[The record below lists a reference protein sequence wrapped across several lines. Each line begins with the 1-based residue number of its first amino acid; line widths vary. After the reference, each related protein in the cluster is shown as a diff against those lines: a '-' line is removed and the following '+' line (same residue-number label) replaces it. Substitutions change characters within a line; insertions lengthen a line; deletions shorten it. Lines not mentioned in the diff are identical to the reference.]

1 MEENKSVAI
10 KQLNDN
16 TSVAIPTLEELVAN
30 DEMNLEQNKLMVL
43 LNQPPKEAWLKKH
56 PMHNTPYLPIERVE
70 WLLSAVFTNWHVE
83 VRSTQ
88 VIVNSAVVCVR
99 LYVTSPL
106 DAKEMWQD
114 GLGACPIQMNKD
126 ALPNDMSQLK
136 TNGVQLA
143 VPAAESYAIK
153 DAAEKFGKLFGKDV
167 SRKNNL
173 SYDAF
178 LKGDAVTLDD
188 LKELY
193 ELKKEEWKEDAYK
206 NSPTQKEIENIERV
220 INTEEKK
227 SYTKIHNILKEA

>member
-1 MEENKSVAI
+1 MNT
-10 KQLNDN
+10 QQPNDKAA
-16 TSVAIPTLEELVAN
+16 VAIPTIEQLATN
-30 DEMNLEQNKLMVL
+30 DEMTLQQNALMVL
-43 LNQPPKEAWLKKH
+43 LNQPPSEKWLKEH
-56 PMHNTPYLPIERVE
+56 PMSKTKYLPIERVE
-70 WLLSAVFTNWHVE
+70 WLLSYVFTFWRVE

-99 LYVTSPL
+99 LYVTNPL
-106 DAKEMWQD
+106 NGQEMWQD
-114 GLGACPIQMNKD
+114 GLGACPIQMNSQ

-173 SYDAF
+173 SYDSF
-178 LKGDAVTLDD
+178 LKGEQITIED

-193 ELKKEEWKEDAYK
+193 ELKYK
-206 NSPTQKEIENIERV
+206 SEALTTQDHINIQRV
-220 INTEEKK
+220 INTQEKK
-227 SYTKIHNILKEA
+227 SFKKIFDQLKEA

>member
-1 MEENKSVAI
+1 MDELKPIS
-10 KQLNDN
+10 DN
-16 TSVAIPTLEELVAN
+16 TAVAIPSLDELIAN
-30 DEMNLEQNKLMVL
+30 DEMTLNQNKLMIL

-70 WLLSAVFTNWHVE
+70 WLLSYIFTNWRVE

-99 LYVTSPL
+99 LYVTNPL
-106 DAKEMWQD
+106 DNREMWQD
-114 GLGACPIQMNKD
+114 GLGACPIQMNSQ

-178 LKGDAVTLDD
+178 LKGKQLTLGELID
-188 LKELY
+188 LY
-193 ELKKEEWKEDAYK
+193 ELKRESTDISPEDHGYI
-206 NSPTQKEIENIERV
+206 QRV
-220 INTEEKK
+220 LDPANPEKK
-227 SYTKIHNILKEA
+227 SFNKVHNILKDK

>member
-1 MEENKSVAI
+1 MDDNKSVAI
-10 KQLNDN
+10 
-16 TSVAIPTLEELVAN
+16 PTIDELAAN
-30 DEMNLEQNKLMVL
+30 DEMTLKQNALMVL
-43 LNQPPKEAWLKKH
+43 LNQHPKDAWLKEH
-56 PMHNTPYLPIERVE
+56 PMSKTKYLPIERVE
-70 WLLSAVFTNWHVE
+70 WLLSYVFTNWRVE

-99 LYVTSPL
+99 LYVTNPL
-106 DAKEMWQD
+106 DGKEMWQD
-114 GLGACPIQMNKD
+114 GLGACPIQMNSQ

-178 LKGDAVTLDD
+178 LKGDQISLEELT
-188 LKELY
+188 ELY
-193 ELKKEEWKEDAYK
+193 ELKRDSDKL
-206 NSPTQKEIENIERV
+206 TQKDHENILR
-220 INTEEKK
+220 ILNPANPDKK
-227 SYTKIHNILKEA
+227 SFKKIHDQIKDL